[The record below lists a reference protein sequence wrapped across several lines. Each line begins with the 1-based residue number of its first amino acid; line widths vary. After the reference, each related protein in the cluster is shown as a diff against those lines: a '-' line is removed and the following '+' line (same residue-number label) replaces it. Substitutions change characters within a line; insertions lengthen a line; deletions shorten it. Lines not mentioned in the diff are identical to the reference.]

1 MHKEDGD
8 GKSVEAW
15 TEMRDYVSILG
26 DEDIL
31 PPEVFLQCLK
41 AVPADKVDGL
51 CTAMTLWLSGQV
63 REGET
68 EEEALNKGNAIHY
81 FQMVVG
87 PNQGHGSRRIAE
99 ELPILRTKAWMS
111 AAVAAAQKVGI
122 LTVKE
127 MTQSREQ
134 GTRETRRNYVSD
146 MPDMVSTALMR
157 SILGGAVAGNHTVG
171 QLTPKLTAKVR
182 MEAEHLRVVDPGL
195 FRELQT
201 GIKCETAE
209 HRMTGVSQR
218 MAWERA
224 MRVVAPAM
232 ITELSL
238 TLPDMQSYAVGQ
250 IWDVL
255 VDPVAKYP

>member
-1 MHKEDGD
+1 M
-8 GKSVEAW
+8 
-15 TEMRDYVSILG
+15 EMRDYVSFLRDDDVIPA
-26 DEDIL
+26 D
-31 PPEVFLQCLK
+31 VFLQCLK

-51 CTAMTLWLSGQV
+51 CTAMTLWLRGQG

-68 EEEALNKGNAIHY
+68 EEEALDKANAIHF

-87 PNQGHGSRRIAE
+87 PNQGHGARRIAE
-99 ELPILRTKAWMS
+99 DLPVLRTKMWMS
-111 AAVAAAQKVGI
+111 AVVAAAQRVGI
-122 LTVKE
+122 LTAKE
-127 MTQSREQ
+127 TTQSREQ
-134 GTRETRRNYVSD
+134 GTRDTRKNYVSD
-146 MPDMVSTALMR
+146 MPDMMSTVLMR
-157 SILGGAVAGNHTVG
+157 SILEGAVAGVHAVG

-182 MEAEHLRVVDPGL
+182 LEAEHLRAVDPGL

-201 GIKCETAE
+201 GIKCDAAE
-209 HRMTGVSQR
+209 HRATGVSQR
-218 MAWERA
+218 IAWERA

-255 VDPVAKYP
+255 VDPMARYS

>member
-1 MHKEDGD
+1 
-8 GKSVEAW
+8 
-15 TEMRDYVSILG
+15 MRDYISILG

-31 PPEVFLQCLK
+31 PTETFLQCLK

-51 CTAMTLWLSGQV
+51 CTAMTLWLRGQA

-81 FQMVVG
+81 FQKVVG

-122 LTVKE
+122 LTGKE
-127 MTQSREQ
+127 ITQSREQ
-134 GTRETRRNYVSD
+134 GTRDTRRNYVSD
-146 MPDMVSTALMR
+146 MPDMISTALMR
-157 SILGGAVAGNHTVG
+157 SIIEGAVAGNHTVG

-182 MEAEHLRVVDPGL
+182 LEAEHLRVVDPGL

-201 GIKCETAE
+201 GIKCDTAA
-209 HRMTGVSQR
+209 HRMTGTSQR

-255 VDPVAKYP
+255 VDPMAKYP